1 MGILLQSL
9 SRGGR
14 VGTEL
19 CYWART
25 RGPSGPQCPSWV
37 TRSLPHSRGVPS
49 LGGQPALGGVT
60 GTQQFSG
67 WDCCQSLSRG
77 RHGVL
82 HRHHALVRASDRCR
96 KLGMDHREGFQTGA
110 EDDRKPKASPPP
122 ENLIRPPDSLSPE
135 LQPPTNCCMSGCPNC
150 VWVDYAEAL
159 LRHYQDGGEKAL
171 AILEEHVTDEN
182 LKAFLSMEIRLRTQ
196 GRG

>member
-1 MGILLQSL
+1 MRILLQSL

-19 CYWART
+19 CYWAST

-37 TRSLPHSRGVPS
+37 ARSLSHSRGVPS

-77 RHGVL
+77 RHSVL
-82 HRHHALVRASDRCR
+82 HRHHAPVQATESCR

-110 EDDRKPKASPPP
+110 EDDRKPKASLPP
-122 ENLIRPPDSLSPE
+122 ENLIKPPDSLSPE

-171 AILEEHVTDEN
+171 AILEEHVADEN
-182 LKAFLSMEIRLRTQ
+182 LKAFLRMEIRLRTQ

>member
-9 SRGGR
+9 SRRGR

-19 CYWART
+19 CYWAST

-37 TRSLPHSRGVPS
+37 ARSLSHSRGVPS

-67 WDCCQSLSRG
+67 WDCCQSLPRG
-77 RHGVL
+77 RHSVL
-82 HRHHALVRASDRCR
+82 HRHHAPVQASDSCR
-96 KLGMDHREGFQTGA
+96 KLGMDHREGA
-110 EDDRKPKASPPP
+110 EDDRKPKASQPP
-122 ENLIRPPDSLSPE
+122 ENLIKPPDSLSPE

-171 AILEEHVTDEN
+171 ATLEEHVTDEN
-182 LKAFLSMEIRLRTQ
+182 LKAFLRMEIRLRTQ
-196 GRG
+196 SRS